1 VMAHENG
8 MRTDF
13 DSVRRRYYHNSGTD
27 LLALLVYRASEVLRL
42 RFEECEINEG
52 SGARLEERFNRFTNR
67 FGSLSLVAGAR
78 LSARRFRPP
87 RPGHERQTAK
97 AIRSEEHTSELQS
110 RGHLV

>member
-1 VMAHENG
+1 MAHENG

-13 DSVRRRYYHNSGTD
+13 DSVRHRYYHNSGTD

-87 RPGHERQTAK
+87 ALWSN
-97 AIRSEEHTSELQS
+97 RSEERRVGKECRS
-110 RGHLV
+110 R